1 MTTLGQASR
10 PPAGPA
16 QRPLGTIEELDLYL
30 DRADEPNLVQVETH
44 VRGHLDR
51 DALAAALA
59 EVLAAVPEARRRL
72 AAVSPWDR
80 RLEWQTT
87 AAGEAGPG
95 PFTVAGWDS
104 PGELAAVRE
113 RLFAWPLSLHDAT
126 FRLVLAVGP
135 DQDVVILQ
143 VHHAAF
149 DGISSLALL
158 RAICAAYQDRA
169 GTAPAAAAS
178 TGAETGP
185 GTGAETGPGTGAE
198 TGPGTGAETGP
209 GTGAETGPGT
219 GAETGP
225 GTGAESAQPA
235 AVGTTGAGRADQV
248 GETAPV
254 GGVGR
259 RAGTAPMGGTG
270 RRRPGRMRLPGTVT
284 RIAPQGGIPRQPGY
298 GFVLASIPVPRPPRQ
313 GSAPY
318 PTVNDLLVA
327 ALTLTVHRWNTAH
340 GRRSGRIRVTVPVN
354 ARDPAQRWQGYGNLS
369 RLIRVSTRPR
379 QRTDPAELPA
389 QVAAQTRAGKKPRRA
404 EIDAISRLLAA
415 GWAPAAVK
423 RRVARL
429 ARRLAGPVLTDTT
442 LLTNLGAVPDPPCF
456 TGPAGPLWIA
466 APAPMPR
473 GLSVGGATV
482 SGQLCLSIRYRRALL
497 DQAAAAAFAAAYG
510 EAVTELAS
518 PRPRGAPQ

>member
-10 PPAGPA
+10 PPAGPS

-72 AAVSPWDR
+72 VAASPWDR
-80 RLEWQTT
+80 RLQWQTT

-95 PFTVAGWDS
+95 PLTVAGWDS

-113 RLFAWPLSLHDAT
+113 HLFAWPLSLHDAT

-158 RAICAAYQDRA
+158 RAICAAYRDRA

-178 TGAETGP
+178 TGAEAGP
-185 GTGAETGPGTGAE
+185 GTGAEA
-198 TGPGTGAETGP
+198 
-209 GTGAETGPGT
+209 
-219 GAETGP
+219 GP

-235 AVGTTGAGRADQV
+235 AVGATGAGRADQV
-248 GETAPV
+248 GGTAPV
-254 GGVGR
+254 GGTDR
-259 RAGTAPMGGTG
+259 WAGTALVGGT
-270 RRRPGRMRLPGTVT
+270 RRWAGTARWRPGRMRLPGTVT

-298 GFVLASIPVPRPPRQ
+298 GFVLAAIPVPRPPRQ
-313 GSAPY
+313 GSGPY

-354 ARDPAQRWQGYGNLS
+354 ARDPEQRWQGYGNLS

-404 EIDAISRLLAA
+404 EIDAMSRLLAA

-423 RRVARL
+423 RRAARL

-442 LLTNLGAVPDPPCF
+442 LLTNLGAVADPPCF

-473 GLSVGGATV
+473 GLSVGATTA
-482 SGQLCLSIRYRRALL
+482 C
-497 DQAAAAAFAAAYG
+497 
-510 EAVTELAS
+510 
-518 PRPRGAPQ
+518 